1 MPGEIAPRNP
11 ARKTPGAAERGE
23 GGGERN
29 PAENTSFRERSP
41 PGEIE

>member
-11 ARKTPGAAERGE
+11 ARKTPGPEGE
-23 GGGERN
+23 TERN

-41 PGEIE
+41 PSEIE